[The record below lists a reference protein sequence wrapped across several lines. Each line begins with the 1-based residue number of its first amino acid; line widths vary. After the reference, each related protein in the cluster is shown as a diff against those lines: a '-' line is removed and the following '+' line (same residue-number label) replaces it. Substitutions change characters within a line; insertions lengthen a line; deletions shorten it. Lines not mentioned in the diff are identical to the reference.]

1 MTLTHYSIIV
11 AIGLLSAIGQYLLK
25 IGVGAAFN
33 DPAAAGPIGVLTRA
47 VTSPSLLL
55 AGVSY
60 IFAFAIYL
68 LVLAKSDVSQIFPA
82 AIGVNIVC
90 VAIMA
95 AVVLGEAVTLPRL
108 VGMAVIVVGVYIVT
122 RF

>member
-1 MTLTHYSIIV
+1 MSSRGPLQARACCWLASPTL
-11 AIGLLSAIGQYLLK
+11 
-25 IGVGAAFN
+25 
-33 DPAAAGPIGVLTRA
+33 
-47 VTSPSLLL
+47 
-55 AGVSY
+55 
-60 IFAFAIYL
+60 FAFAIYL

-82 AIGVNIVC
+82 AIGVNIFC

-95 AVVLGEAVTLPRL
+95 AVVFGEAVTLPRL